1 MRSGPGTYS
10 LPKPPVKTI
19 SSFTYWRGSSTD
31 MYGWLKFAHM
41 SFAAL
46 TISGFLLRSYWML
59 TSSAL
64 QHHRV
69 TRILP
74 HVIDTVFLA
83 SGVAMLFM
91 LSLNPFKVDWLVA
104 KFVALLAYIV
114 LGTIALKRGRTRRV
128 RALAAIAAIVVFAYI
143 VGVAMMHS
151 PASWLST

>member
-1 MRSGPGTYS
+1 MPLGLFRSVYS
-10 LPKPPVKTI
+10 L
-19 SSFTYWRGSSTD
+19 
-31 MYGWLKFAHM
+31 LKSVHIACAM
-41 SFAAL
+41 L
-46 TISGFLLRSYWML
+46 TITGFALRGFWMW

-64 QHHRV
+64 LAQRI